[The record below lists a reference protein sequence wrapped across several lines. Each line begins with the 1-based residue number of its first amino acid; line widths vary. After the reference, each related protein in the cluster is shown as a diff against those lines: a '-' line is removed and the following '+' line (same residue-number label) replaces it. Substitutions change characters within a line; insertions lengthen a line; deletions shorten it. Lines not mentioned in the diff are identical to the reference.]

1 MALLPVPSVAN
12 NGPRQRRP
20 RPRRWLGAVYL
31 LTAVVLGLVAVVVAV
46 GPAVGLHT
54 VRLATGSMSP
64 GLPADSLL
72 LVQDTPGSDVRV
84 GDVVMVQRPDHRPVT
99 HRVVSV
105 EPSPD
110 TTRDTTPGTSG
121 GSFALILRGDA
132 NTIND
137 PEPYLVDDVGRMV
150 LGVPVGGQ
158 LITALSSVA
167 GMAVLTVLFGALTLW
182 VLWPSQQPA
191 ASHEAASPEETPSQ

>member
-1 MALLPVPSVAN
+1 MAILSAHSAPV
-12 NGPRQRRP
+12 GGER
-20 RPRRWLGAVYL
+20 RPRRWLGAAYL
-31 LTAVVLGLVAVVVAV
+31 VTAVVLGLVAALIAL
-46 GPAVGLHT
+46 GPAVGVHT

-72 LVQDTPGSDVRV
+72 LVQDIPAAEIRA

-110 TTRDTTPGTSG
+110 TTR
-121 GSFALILRGDA
+121 GSHSLTLRGDA
-132 NTIND
+132 NAVDD
-137 PEPYLVDDVGRMV
+137 PEPYLVDRVGRMIF
-150 LGVPVGGQ
+150 GVPVGGQ
-158 LITALSSVA
+158 LITAVSSLG

-182 VLWPSQQPA
+182 VLWPSQRPEP
-191 ASHEAASPEETPSQ
+191 SVEEAPPPS